1 MKKLLMLALALTI
14 SYGASAQ
21 RKTEI
26 VETTVNTVKDDGMVL
41 KRKVAIGRFSNETQY
56 ATDIATIQG
65 YKRWWYME
73 SWSAE
78 H

>member
-1 MKKLLMLALALTI
+1 MRKLIMLALMLTI

-41 KRKVAIGRFSNETQY
+41 KEKLPLAGFPMRPSMLRNLL
-56 ATDIATIQG
+56 
-65 YKRWWYME
+65 
-73 SWSAE
+73 
-78 H
+78 